1 MTTLRSRLADQRG
14 SLAVELSVLAPMLIG
29 FMFLVVFAGRVAQTE
44 SDVRSAA
51 HEAARAASLRG
62 SPTAAE
68 AAARTTAD
76 ENLSTSGVACGSS
89 TVDVDASNLRA
100 GGQVAVTVRCRTSY
114 ADLAMFGVP
123 GARDFEVTAVE
134 IVDTYRGGP

>member
-1 MTTLRSRLADQRG
+1 MAMARRSGEERG
-14 SLAVELSVLAPMLIG
+14 SLAIELSVLAPMLLA
-29 FMFLVVFAGRVAQTE
+29 FMFLVVFAGRVAQAE

-62 SPTAAE
+62 SPTAA
-68 AAARTTAD
+68 AAAAQMSVD

-89 TVDVDASNLRA
+89 TVAVDTSNLRA
-100 GGQVAVTVRCRTSY
+100 GGQVAVTVRCTTSY

-123 GARDFEVTAVE
+123 GSRDFEVRAVE
-134 IVDTYRGGP
+134 VVDTYRGGP

>member
-1 MTTLRSRLADQRG
+1 MTLRSRAGDQRG
-14 SLAVELSVLAPMLIG
+14 SLAVELSVLAPMVIG
-29 FMFLVVFAGRVAQTE
+29 FMFLVVFAGRVAQSE

-62 SPTAAE
+62 SATSAE
-68 AAARTTAD
+68 AAAQATAA
-76 ENLSTSGVACGSS
+76 ENLATSGVACRSS
-89 TVDVDASNLRA
+89 TVAVDAANLRA

-134 IVDTYRGGP
+134 VVDTYRGGP

>member
-1 MTTLRSRLADQRG
+1 MPMANRAGEERG
-14 SLAVELSVLAPMLIG
+14 SLAIELSVLAPALIA
-29 FMFLVVFAGRVAQTE
+29 FMFLVVFAGRVAQAE

-68 AAARTTAD
+68 AAAQMTVD
-76 ENLSTSGVACGSS
+76 QNLSTSGVACGSS
-89 TVDVDASNLRA
+89 TVAVDASDLRP

-123 GARDFEVTAVE
+123 GSRDFEVTAVE
-134 IVDTYRGGP
+134 IVDTYRGGS